1 MQDRP
6 TALELLDAARQ
17 FLEEQAVPAL
27 DGPRQFHARVAAN
40 VLAIVGRELRD
51 GDDYLRAEWTRLR
64 ALVHP
69 SDASGDPPARG
80 DELREAVTAL
90 NVELSARVRAGD
102 ADTGAFRTAVLA
114 HLHTTIDDKLRIA
127 NPRYLADAEAVRR

>member
-51 GDDYLRAEWTRLR
+51 GDDYLRAEWARLT
-64 ALVHP
+64 ALLRP
-69 SDASGDPPARG
+69 GDAPADPPARAE
-80 DELREAVTAL
+80 ELRDAVITL
-90 NVELSARVRAGD
+90 NTELSARVRAGD
-102 ADTGAFRTAVLA
+102 ADTGTFRTAVLA
-114 HLHTTIDDKLRIA
+114 HLRTTIDDKLRIA
-127 NPRYLADAEAVRR
+127 NPRYLADAEAARR